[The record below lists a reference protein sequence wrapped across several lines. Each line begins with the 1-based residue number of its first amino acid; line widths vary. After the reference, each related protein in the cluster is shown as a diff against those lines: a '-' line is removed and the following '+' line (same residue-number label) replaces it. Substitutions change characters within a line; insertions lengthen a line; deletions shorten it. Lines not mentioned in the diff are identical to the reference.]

1 MERILARTLV
11 LVIVQTLIYPHR
23 GSASSCPAACV
34 CKWKN
39 GKQTAECVS
48 KGLFSVPAGL
58 PQGLQV
64 IDLEKNNFH
73 SLPSRTFQER
83 GLVNLQ
89 RIFLPECNLGRI
101 AAEAF
106 HQLTNLIELDLSRNL
121 LTSVPTAAL
130 RGVPHLRKLQLSGN
144 PIAALENGSFAGL
157 RHLTYLHLS
166 ECQLRTIEMGA
177 LDGLDAL
184 EFLMLDGNR
193 LATLRAE
200 AVSVLPRLSTLY
212 LNGNPWRCDCR
223 LSSLRRWMDARNI
236 PLSVPPRCDDP
247 ERLQG
252 LSWDGLPL
260 EEFACLPEIALDAD
274 IFVNVEEGRNA
285 TLVCRIHAEP
295 AAVIRWET
303 AAWPTFNSSSLES
316 DRFRVHQDHNG
327 PFQVSSLAISGV
339 SQEDSGLYVCLA
351 ENKAGVTSNNFTLTV
366 FRPPAVVASGLSKA
380 QKVGIVLGSFMV
392 VVILGV
398 LLCLVIVRQR
408 AIAAAAASDTKVPS
422 SVNFLKQLATKKAE
436 VVEVTTSTKAA
447 ELSEKPPP
455 LRHENGSSG
464 YGSDQQPTPDLVSKS
479 TGIAGY
485 RIALPEPDVYGGIG
499 NGYANPADPSYRRYG
514 PCDLSDYALGPLPE
528 ETYSDGSTAQ
538 LPWRD
543 DSYYSH
549 QSTPSHQVGN
559 SSGTAQQSGQGTWKR
574 NLPAPPHAAHLPVGP
589 EARYSPDEGYAEGN
603 YEGTEV

>member
-1 MERILARTLV
+1 MDHLLKTFLV
-11 LVIVQTLIYPHR
+11 LVSLLSSAR
-23 GSASSCPAACV
+23 ASSCPQACV
-34 CKWKN
+34 CKWKG

-58 PQGLQV
+58 PPGIQV

-89 RIFLPECNLGRI
+89 RIFLSECNLGRI

-106 HQLTNLIELDLSRNL
+106 HQLTNLIELDISRNL
-121 LTSVPTAAL
+121 LTSVPTSAL
-130 RGVPHLRKLQLSGN
+130 HGVPHLRKLQLSGN

-166 ECQLRTIEMGA
+166 NCQLTTIELGA

-200 AVSVLPRLSTLY
+200 SVSVLPRLSTLY

-223 LSSLRRWMDARNI
+223 LSSLRRWMEARNI
-236 PLSVPPRCDDP
+236 PLSVPPRCAEPD
-247 ERLQG
+247 RLEE
-252 LSWDGLPL
+252 LSWEGLPL
-260 EEFACLPEIALDAD
+260 EEFACMPEIALTAD

-285 TLVCRIHAEP
+285 TLTCRIHAQP
-295 AAVIRWET
+295 AAIIRWE
-303 AAWPTFNSSSLES
+303 AAGWSSYNWTGPEPE
-316 DRFRVHQDHNG
+316 RFRVHQDQNG
-327 PFQVSSLAISGV
+327 PFQISSLFISAVGMD
-339 SQEDSGLYVCLA
+339 DSGLFVCSA
-351 ENKAGVTSNNFTLTV
+351 ENRAGLSSTNFTLTV
-366 FRPPAVVASGLSKA
+366 FRPPAAVASGLSKT

-422 SVNFLKQLATKKAE
+422 GVNFLKQLTVKKAE
-436 VVEVTTSTKAA
+436 VVEVTTPTKAT
-447 ELSEKPPP
+447 EFSEKPPP
-455 LRHENGSSG
+455 PRHENGSSG
-464 YGSDQQPTPDLVSKS
+464 YASDQQHTPDLVSKS
-479 TGIAGY
+479 TGISGY
-485 RIALPEPDVYGGIG
+485 RLAPLEPDVYGGIG
-499 NGYANPADPSYRRYG
+499 NGYANPADSSYRRYG

-528 ETYSDGSTAQ
+528 ETYSNGSTAQ
-538 LPWRD
+538 LPWRED
-543 DSYYSH
+543 PYYSDQSSPTH
-549 QSTPSHQVGN
+549 QMGS
-559 SSGTAQQSGQGTWKR
+559 SSGVPQHSAQQPKR
-574 NLPAPPHAAHLPVGP
+574 SLPHHAVHLPV